1 MTASSPRT
9 ISRSLSGFL
18 CGTHSGPLRSR
29 RGYRLP
35 LDAAAAAHRALAS
48 PPEGVPVELG
58 QVRWAPEGRAS
69 ELSRRLTA
77 ALDHEHVVELVLFGS
92 QARGGTTRF
101 SDVDA
106 ILVISDAA
114 AEEPRVLRGLRR
126 RVLAAQRAVLAH
138 QPMQHHGFE
147 VTTPGLLKLAGE
159 SLALPRVALEE
170 TRSLRGR
177 GVLGRFRNNDGPAG
191 PGSMSGVAKSV
202 LGTEAWPRHPW
213 RVHRLVSMF
222 ELLPTLYLQSQGRAV
237 PKWQSFAQAQAEF
250 GAEWWPY
257 DVLRE
262 VRSAWPL
269 VSGSVLRAASVA
281 VRNPWLGVELW
292 TRLPANTPEPV
303 RDLLS
308 TDCLHGLHGLA
319 RRMLGGVP

>member
-1 MTASSPRT
+1 M
-9 ISRSLSGFL
+9 
-18 CGTHSGPLRSR
+18 
-29 RGYRLP
+29 
-35 LDAAAAAHRALAS
+35 
-48 PPEGVPVELG
+48 
-58 QVRWAPEGRAS
+58 PEGRAT
-69 ELSRRLTA
+69 ELSRRLAST
-77 ALDHEHVVELVLFGS
+77 LDHEDVIELVLFGS

-106 ILVISDAA
+106 ILVITDAA
-114 AEEPRVLRGLRR
+114 AEEPLLLRGIRR

-147 VTTPGLLKLAGE
+147 VTTPRLLKLAGE

-177 GVLGRFRNNDGPAG
+177 AVPGRFRNDDGLAG
-191 PGSMSGVAKSV
+191 PGSIGDVARSV
-202 LGTEAWPRHPW
+202 LGAEAWPRHPW
-213 RVHRLVSMF
+213 RAHRLVSMF

-237 PKWQSFAQAQAEF
+237 PKWQSFAHAQAEF

-269 VSGSVLRAASVA
+269 VSAGVLRAASVTA
-281 VRNPWLGVELW
+281 RNPWLAVELW
-292 TRLPANTPEPV
+292 TRLPADAPEPV
-303 RDLLS
+303 RGLLS
-308 TDCLHGLHGLA
+308 AECLHGLHRLA
-319 RRMLGGVP
+319 RRMLEGVS

>member
-1 MTASSPRT
+1 VRNTRRT
-9 ISRSLSGFL
+9 ISRSLSGYL
-18 CGTHSGPLRSR
+18 CGTHSGVLRSR
-29 RGYRLP
+29 RGDRLP
-35 LDAAAAAHRALAS
+35 LGSLVAAHRKLQPGPESVEAELGSELWRPEERAKGLAS
-48 PPEGVPVELG
+48 
-58 QVRWAPEGRAS
+58 
-69 ELSRRLTA
+69 RLDS
-77 ALDHEHVVELVLFGS
+77 ALDHNHVVELVLFGS
-92 QARGGTTRF
+92 QARGGTTEF

-106 ILVISDAA
+106 ILVITDDAA
-114 AEEPRVLRGLRR
+114 RDERLLRSLRR
-126 RVLAAQRAVLAH
+126 HVLAAQRAVLNH

-147 VTTPGLLKLAGE
+147 VTTPRLLRTAGE
-159 SLALPRVALEE
+159 SLALPRVALEN

-177 GVLGRFRNNDGPAG
+177 SVPAWFREDDGLAGPGPLREVTSGVLG
-191 PGSMSGVAKSV
+191 VE
-202 LGTEAWPRHPW
+202 TWPEHPW
-213 RVHRLVSMF
+213 RLHRIVSMF

-269 VSGSVLRAASVA
+269 VSGSVLRASSVA

-303 RDLLS
+303 RELLS
-308 TDCLHGLHGLA
+308 TDCLHGLHVLA
-319 RRMLGGVP
+319 RRMLEGVP

>member
-1 MTASSPRT
+1 VRNTRRT
-9 ISRSLSGFL
+9 ISRSLSGYL
-18 CGTHSGPLRSR
+18 CGTHSGVLRSR
-29 RGYRLP
+29 RGDRLP
-35 LDAAAAAHRALAS
+35 LGSLVAAHRRLQ
-48 PPEGVPVELG
+48 PGPESVEVELG
-58 QVRWAPEGRAS
+58 SELWRPEGRAK
-69 ELSRRLTA
+69 ELASRLDS
-77 ALDHEHVVELVLFGS
+77 ALDHNHVVELVLFGS
-92 QARGGTTRF
+92 QARGGTTEF

-106 ILVISDAA
+106 TLVITDEAA
-114 AEEPRVLRGLRR
+114 GDERLLRSLRR
-126 RVLAAQRAVLAH
+126 HVLAAQRAVLYH

-147 VTTPGLLKLAGE
+147 VTTPGLLRTAGE
-159 SLALPRVALEE
+159 SLALPRVALEK

-177 GVLGRFRNNDGPAG
+177 SVRAWFREDDGLAG
-191 PGSMSGVAKSV
+191 QGTLREVASGV
-202 LGTEAWPRHPW
+202 LGTETWPGHPW
-213 RVHRLVSMF
+213 RVHRIVSMF

-250 GAEWWPY
+250 RAEWWPY

-269 VSGSVLRAASVA
+269 VSGRVLRAASVA

-319 RRMLGGVP
+319 RRMLEGVS